1 MNLVVI
7 YTSYLVV
14 SLVLVVAVGQQLFS
28 QGAVFL
34 RDVFEREPELARA
47 VNRLLLVGFYLIS
60 LGYVLLTATTGYGD
74 TSAGAVREPNADF
87 RTLTMKLGALA
98 MILGVT
104 HLTNLALLNSA
115 RRRRV
120 VARPGWS
127 PMPAAPVPTGPMPP
141 R

>member
-1 MNLVVI
+1 LTVI

-14 SLVLVVAVGQQLFS
+14 SLVLVVGVGQQLFS

-34 RDVFEREPELARA
+34 RDVFDREPELARA

-60 LGYVLLTATTGYGD
+60 LGYVLLTATTGYSD
-74 TSAGAVREPNADF
+74 TAAGSEREPNADF

-98 MILGVT
+98 IILGVT

-127 PMPAAPVPTGPMPP
+127 PAPNAPMTSATMPP